1 MSAKLLKNAQQRLFF
16 LIQLGKFKVS
26 KGCDREHSHFL
37 HHCMVGQLLGIEQA
51 SASRIIGLDLP
62 KIYDI
67 YNIRLLKTGLKILKD
82 ALHPANSLFIPL
94 PSGRR

>member
-1 MSAKLLKNAQQRLFF
+1 VIESILTFSITVWWDSCSALNRV
-16 LIQLGKFKVS
+16 VS
-26 KGCDREHSHFL
+26 T
-37 HHCMVGQLLGIEQA
+37 
-51 SASRIIGLDLP
+51 ASRIIGLDLP